1 MDSNTQ
7 KENQE
12 KMLITYEQFIAGA
25 IAKFKS
31 LNNLD
36 FSLLVRDFEEKTNTQ
51 ISGFIH
57 FYPNSI
63 GKYVVSLKDGT
74 IKLWKGISLDDF
86 IKEKN
91 QILRD
96 ILLDIAGDIVKSYF
110 DNLDIETYLSKKEKA
125 LEENKKDVLN
135 TANVLLISDIQE
147 DYDELIK
154 YGFKNVDYFKSI
166 IRADQYFAKHP
177 QELKKYHIIIKGHLA
192 TQRGFFDGDL
202 EFNEKCSELK
212 RGIQTTLIRIDY
224 SDHLSLNTILHDR
237 INHRDWDVREIS
249 YANMYGRIVENV
261 LINRTLEEFGTV
273 KDFVPIQE
281 FINPNRLPL
290 PTQKSDLKILFLDS
304 IRVKTFDNQIAK
316 ELGLKIYFKEDN
328 NSSLGKYVVNNLGKY
343 DIIIASD
350 AYSRSLL
357 YMNNESTEQCKD
369 TGKELTLLVTYD
381 DVYSDVDNDLAGVI
395 QFNFS
400 FGGNLAPDYE
410 SHNKRF
416 KILNQPVEVETKD
429 EYWKKWYQ
437 AHYAQT
443 KGIIE
448 ASVCYYNQALIQ
460 NDKQPISD
468 LDFKTAD
475 ELTQEY
481 EEIFENKK
489 AIREAELAPIRAFD
503 NIINIVFRFLS
514 NLNKGLITRTPEG
527 LKITRRNDSI
537 KVEITYNGKSVGAIV
552 FSINDEHENLR
563 IFEIQTLSK
572 KGSLTPPQR
581 VALYTSEYEGLE
593 NIPNR
598 PNEIQANLLSSI
610 QKKVNY
616 SLLPL
621 NQEALIKNPY
631 INKQNLTRRKRKKSN
646 R

>member
-1 MDSNTQ
+1 MNSDI
-7 KENQE
+7 QE
-12 KMLITYEQFIAGA
+12 KRIISYDQFIAGA
-25 IAKFKS
+25 ILKFKT
-31 LNNLD
+31 LDNID

-74 IKLWKGISLDDF
+74 IKLRKSVSLDDV
-86 IKEKN
+86 IEEKN
-91 QILRD
+91 QTLRD
-96 ILLDIAGDIVKSYF
+96 ILLEIAGDTANNYF
-110 DNLDIETYLSKKEKA
+110 NNLDIETYLSRKEKT

-135 TANVLLISDIQE
+135 TANVLLISDIPE

-154 YGFKNVDYFKSI
+154 YGFKNIDYFKSI
-166 IRADQYFAKHP
+166 IRADQYFAKHL
-177 QELKKYHIIIKGHLA
+177 QELKKYHIIINGHQA
-192 TQRGFFDGDL
+192 TQRGFFDKEL
-202 EFNEKCSELK
+202 ELNRKCTKLEC
-212 RGIQTTLIRIDY
+212 GIQVSLSRVDY
-224 SDHLSLNTILHDR
+224 SDHISLRTILHDKT
-237 INHRDWDVREIS
+237 NHKSWEEQEMS
-249 YANMYGRIVENV
+249 YANMYDRIVENT
-261 LINRTLEEFGTV
+261 LINRTLEEFGTW

-281 FINPNRLPL
+281 SVNPNRLPL

-304 IRVKTFDNQIAK
+304 IRVHTFDNQIAK

-328 NSSLGKYVVNNLGKY
+328 NSSLSKYVVSSLGKY

-350 AYSRSLL
+350 IYSRSLL

-381 DVYSDVDNDLAGVI
+381 DLFRDANNDLAGVI
-395 QFNFS
+395 QLNFS
-400 FGGNLAPDYE
+400 FGGNFAPDYE
-410 SHNKRF
+410 SHSKKF
-416 KILNQPVEVETKD
+416 KILNQPVEMEAKD

-443 KGIIE
+443 KSIIE
-448 ASVCYYNQALIQ
+448 VAVNYYNQALIQ
-460 NDKQPISD
+460 NDKSPISD

-475 ELTQEY
+475 QLTQEY
-481 EEIFENKK
+481 EEVLENKK
-489 AIREAELAPIRAFD
+489 AIREAELAPIKAFD
-503 NIINIVFRFLS
+503 HIRNIVFSFLS
-514 NLNKGLITRTPEG
+514 NLNKGLITCTPEG
-527 LKITRRNDSI
+527 LKITRGNDSI

-552 FSINDEHENLR
+552 FSKNDEHENLR

-572 KGSLTPPQR
+572 KGSLTTPQR

-598 PNEIQANLLSSI
+598 PNETQDNLLSSI

-621 NQEALIKNPY
+621 NKEALIKNPY
-631 INKQNLTRRKRKKSN
+631 INNQNLTRRKRKKSN